1 MVVLEQ
7 TFLAGQKVEGV
18 GWGKTKQYPIFS
30 KSHH

>member
-7 TFLAGQKVEGV
+7 TFLADQKMEGV
-18 GWGKTKQYPIFS
+18 GWEKNKQHPIVS